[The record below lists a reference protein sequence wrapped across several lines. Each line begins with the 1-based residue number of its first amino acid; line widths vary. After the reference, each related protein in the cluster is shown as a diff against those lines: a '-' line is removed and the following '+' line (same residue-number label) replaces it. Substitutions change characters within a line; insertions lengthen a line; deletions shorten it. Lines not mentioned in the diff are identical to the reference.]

1 MNLKFRGYNDPDAK
15 AAEKYVK
22 AIIDK
27 FNGQGTKTI
36 SKLLEIATETIPS
49 KRTREYTL
57 RKGSWTDFFPRATGK
72 TPC

>member
-1 MNLKFRGYNDPDAK
+1 MGFRSRPKLPYAFKVNLKFWGYNDPDAK

-49 KRTREYTL
+49 KRT
-57 RKGSWTDFFPRATGK
+57 
-72 TPC
+72 

>member
-1 MNLKFRGYNDPDAK
+1 VNLKFWGYNDPDAK

-49 KRTREYTL
+49 KRT
-57 RKGSWTDFFPRATGK
+57 
-72 TPC
+72 